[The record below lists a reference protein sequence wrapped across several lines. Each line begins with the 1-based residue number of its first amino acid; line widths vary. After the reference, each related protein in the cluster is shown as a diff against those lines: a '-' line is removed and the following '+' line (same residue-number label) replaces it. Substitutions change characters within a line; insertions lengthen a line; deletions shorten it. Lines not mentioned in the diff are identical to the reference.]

1 MLSSE
6 LGSSCHGSAYIY
18 MFACVKVSFRKKN
31 LKGYADT
38 YIYLWLR
45 IRCSPD

>member
-1 MLSSE
+1 MNY
-6 LGSSCHGSAYIY
+6 GQVVMVVHIY

-38 YIYLWLR
+38 YIFMVK
-45 IRCSPD
+45 D